1 MYPVKSCRIILWHC
15 MVFDTCCTLFQ
26 TLGQPI
32 QARFQESEERP
43 KAFEDLGKQ
52 IQQYM
57 KTVHAFKAKVFP
69 YFWQMQGSGANL
81 FWILSKLLQT
91 KSWCSLL
98 SSWCLLYFQKWMLA
112 WKYDCRLKIRCWFLH
127 GRENAS
133 SSRTSVLWLQSFGW
147 SV

>member
-1 MYPVKSCRIILWHC
+1 MLQDRNSFTLKLEDTENWLYEDGEDQPKQVYIDKLTELKVCGEEFGNVDVSCQILQHC
-15 MVFDTCCTLFQ
+15 CDSERFLDTCFTLFQ

-69 YFWQMQGSGANL
+69 CLISG
-81 FWILSKLLQT
+81 
-91 KSWCSLL
+91 
-98 SSWCLLYFQKWMLA
+98 
-112 WKYDCRLKIRCWFLH
+112 KYKEII
-127 GRENAS
+127 
-133 SSRTSVLWLQSFGW
+133 Q
-147 SV
+147 